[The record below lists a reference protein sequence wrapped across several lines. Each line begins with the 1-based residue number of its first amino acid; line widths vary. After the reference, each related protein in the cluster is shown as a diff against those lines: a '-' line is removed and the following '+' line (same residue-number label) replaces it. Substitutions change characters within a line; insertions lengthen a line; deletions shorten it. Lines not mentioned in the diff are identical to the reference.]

1 MRLLKINARF
11 TQDDG
16 ERKTR
21 RRRQNSRRLVSAGL
35 LLALAWSLSGASL
48 SPSAM
53 EYGSLRV
60 GIGPELKPVTLV
72 NRSSKDLQ
80 LVSRVEGESAADF
93 HIDPTLCTRLSAGA
107 TCILPVEFHP
117 LEPGHKHAWLR
128 VLGLEQEDVNVE
140 LSGTAMPAAVVV
152 SPGEL
157 DFESVPVGSPKTVRD
172 VTVRGEGWFHVHGLF
187 VQGRD
192 KSQYTVGARP
202 CLENTN
208 ELKKCTIQV
217 TFHPTQEGESLAEL
231 VIQDDGLQAP
241 HYVKLRA
248 IVTPPLTPTPT
259 PASTLTPTPT
269 PTPPTPTPTPTPVTR
284 PLLRIEPESAILN
297 FDSSSDKPQQV
308 HVWNVGQAP
317 LHLQTRLQGNDPDR
331 FEVQTSGCVV
341 NPNVSVGQDCLITV
355 RYKPKLLKGKT
366 SYDAALEV
374 EHNAPNVA
382 TPQAISLRWIRKP
395 PEVQISVEPSILDFS
410 GQLGQEFAAKS
421 FTVSNKGNI
430 SIKQVSL
437 SLGFWGGGEKGPF
450 HVNSKCGQ
458 LQPREQCSVEVTF
471 APKEAKTYTEKLYVS
486 GAPLQDLVTVDLKA
500 VVKPAYVIGKETMQ
514 PSLSETAL
522 LVMGVTR

>member
-1 MRLLKINARF
+1 MAVKILTVNARL
-11 TQDDG
+11 TQDAG

-21 RRRQNSRRLVSAGL
+21 RQRQNTRRLVSAGL
-35 LLALAWSLSGASL
+35 LLALAWSLSGASF
-48 SPSAM
+48 SPSAL
-53 EYGSLRV
+53 EYGNLAV
-60 GIGPELKPVTLV
+60 GIGTELKSVTLV
-72 NRSSKDLQ
+72 NRSSRDLQ
-80 LVSRVEGESAADF
+80 LVSRVEGESASDF
-93 HIDPTLCTRLSAGA
+93 RIDPTRCARLSAGA
-107 TCILPVEFHP
+107 TCILPVTFQP
-117 LEPGHKHAWLR
+117 LEPGNRRASLK

-157 DFESVPVGSPKTVRD
+157 EFASMPLGSPPEVRE
-172 VTVRGEGWFHVHGLF
+172 VTLKGEGWFHVHGSF
-187 VQGRD
+187 VQG
-192 KSQYTVGARP
+192 SQKDLFTVRADP
-202 CLENTN
+202 CLENTS
-208 ELKKCTIQV
+208 ELKECTIQV
-217 TFHPTQEGESLAEL
+217 MFQPAQEGEALAEL

-259 PASTLTPTPT
+259 PASTPT

-341 NPNVSVGQDCLITV
+341 NPNVSAGQDCLITV

-430 SIKQVSL
+430 SIRQVSL

-471 APKEAKTYTEKLYVS
+471 APKEAKTYTEKLYMS
-486 GAPLQDLVTVDLKA
+486 GVPLQDLVTVDLKA
-500 VVKPAYVIGKETMQ
+500 VVKPADVIGKAKLQ
-514 PSLSETAL
+514 PSLAEAAL
-522 LVMGVTR
+522 LVMLPTR